1 MLVKEYYDTRDDGI
15 MLYRTY
21 SDINHYI
28 RQIETGNV
36 YSEAIDVEGASFT
49 YEETEEVIEQEIEEV
64 IEEEL

>member
-1 MLVKEYYDTRDDGI
+1 MIVKEYYDTRDDGI
-15 MLYRTY
+15 MLHRTY

-49 YEETEEVIEQEIEEV
+49 YAETEEVIEQENK
-64 IEEEL
+64 EEL

>member
-49 YEETEEVIEQEIEEV
+49 YEETEEVIEQENKEEY
-64 IEEEL
+64 EKS

>member
-36 YSEAIDVEGASFT
+36 YSEAIDVEGADFT
-49 YEETEEVIEQEIEEV
+49 YEETAEVIEQEIEEENK
-64 IEEEL
+64 EEI

>member
-1 MLVKEYYDTRDDGI
+1 MIVKEYYDTRDDGVV
-15 MLYRTY
+15 LYRTY

-28 RQIETGNV
+28 RQRETGNV